1 MQSRV
6 ATFAVAIISPVCYK
20 RCYMNEL
27 RKLKDFQRVLANY
40 EPSPAT
46 RATLNDTHLVLLAA
60 PTSSGRNTIIHD
72 LLQSGEY
79 YFVISDTTRK
89 PRVNNGVAEK
99 DGVEYWFRD
108 EESLLEDLRAGRF
121 LEAAVIHNQQ
131 VSGISIRELEKAKQS
146 DKVAITDI
154 EIVGVDS
161 VLAVKPDT
169 TVFFVVP
176 PTFDVWHERL
186 DSRGEMHETELLR
199 RMKSAC
205 DEFRH
210 ALENDHYTYIVND
223 HLSHAVERI
232 HQVVFRDDR
241 DPAYQQ
247 TARRVVE
254 QLLVD
259 TEKYL
264 ARTN

>member
-1 MQSRV
+1 
-6 ATFAVAIISPVCYK
+6 
-20 RCYMNEL
+20 MNEL
-27 RKLKDFQRVLANY
+27 RKLKDFQRVLADY
-40 EPSPAT
+40 KPSSAT
-46 RATLNDTHLVLLAA
+46 RASLRDTHLVLLAA
-60 PTSSGRNTIIHD
+60 PTSSGRNTIIHE

-79 YFVISDTTRK
+79 YFVVSDTTRK
-89 PRVNNGVAEK
+89 PRINNGVAEK

-108 EESLLEDLRAGRF
+108 EEDILEDLRAGQF

-131 VSGISIRELEKAKQS
+131 VSGVSIRELEKAKQS
-146 DKVAITDI
+146 GRVAITDI

-161 VLAVKPDT
+161 VLEVKPDT

-176 PTFDVWHERL
+176 PTFEVWHERL
-186 DSRGEMHETELLR
+186 DSRGEMHKAEVLR

-210 ALENDHYTYIVND
+210 ALENDHYTYVIND
-223 HLSHAVERI
+223 HLPHAVERI
-232 HQVVFRDDR
+232 HQVVFNDDH
-241 DPAYQQ
+241 DTSYQQ

-259 TEKYL
+259 TEGYL
-264 ARTN
+264 ARNN